1 MDLPRKGLESMVNTI
16 LQKQI
21 PTILYVSCN
30 PSTLAKDLAVLTKQY
45 TIQKVQPL
53 DMFSQTPLVE
63 TIVYLERKS
72 K

>member
-1 MDLPRKGLESMVNTI
+1 MTSTI
-16 LQKQI
+16 LQKYI

-30 PSTLAKDLAVLTKQY
+30 PSTLAKDLAILTKQY
-45 TIQKVQPL
+45 TIQNVQPL

-63 TIVYLERKS
+63 TVVYLERKT